1 MPSNLIPQ
9 FGFADGVLLVDTPVA
24 KMRIRWNPAP
34 VAEELTPANKTYQPF
49 WPDFRLIRPYT
60 EESAERSAR
69 DRIVHHPEYSD
80 RLESKED
87 AFSAFRKEIPDHIAK
102 VVSPFLSHQW
112 PLMALLHAQ
121 PSAMD
126 LATSNPALACCVA
139 NNNEFRRTKVK
150 VAAIQA
156 VSYAP
161 RKQRDIAKW
170 LGFPDSEAVVKILK
184 RVPPESAS
192 PGVMRMLRS
201 VLSEC
206 PDIMKLLG
214 HLQIINE
221 EVIELI
227 GPWRV
232 RELVTSKLLHEV
244 SKNTDGADVVR
255 PADIILASLAI
266 LNEMKD
272 ERKLRPFQS
281 ITQIHSLQAK
291 VDADYLQWQDQLRR
305 LAEVRRQR
313 QEQQRVRLGEA
324 RLERGSLPR
333 RNSGRQPFPKPPLPG
348 TDSIVPI
355 TSWVELESE
364 GAEQR
369 NCVVTKAQSILAGRY
384 FVYRVMKPE
393 RATLAISYYPSG
405 SWYRSELR
413 AAGNQKVGKETIRM
427 VDFWLRAHSLSI

>member
-49 WPDFRLIRPYT
+49 WPEFRLIRPDT
-60 EESAERSAR
+60 EEPAERSAN
-69 DRIVHHPEYSD
+69 DRIVHHPDYSD
-80 RLESKED
+80 SLESKED

-206 PDIMKLLG
+206 PDIVKLLG

-272 ERKLRPFQS
+272 KRKLRPFQS
-281 ITQIHSLQAK
+281 IAQIHSLQAK
-291 VDADYLQWQDQLRR
+291 VDADYLRWQDQLRR
-305 LAEVRRQR
+305 MAEVRIQR
-313 QEQQRVRLGEA
+313 QDGQRIRMEEA
-324 RLERGSLPR
+324 K
-333 RNSGRQPFPKPPLPG
+333 NKGRHIFPKPPLPG
-348 TDSIVPI
+348 TDKIIPL
-355 TSWVELESE
+355 TSWPELEEE

-369 NCVVTKAQSILAGRY
+369 NCVVTKASSILAGKY
-384 FVYRVMKPE
+384 FVYRVLKPE

-427 VDFWLRAHSLSI
+427 VDSWLLAHSLSI